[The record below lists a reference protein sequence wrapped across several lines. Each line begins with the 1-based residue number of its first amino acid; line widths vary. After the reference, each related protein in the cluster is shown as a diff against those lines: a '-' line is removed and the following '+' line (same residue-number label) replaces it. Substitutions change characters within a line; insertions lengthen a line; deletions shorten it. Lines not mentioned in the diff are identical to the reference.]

1 MIEVR
6 ELVRTFG
13 DTTVLQGVSF
23 TAPAGAITGYL
34 GPNGAGKSTTL
45 KILTGLLSPSDG
57 TVQIAGHDVSIAPLE
72 VKKRIGY
79 VPESG
84 ALYETLT
91 PVEYWSLVCE
101 LHEVDP
107 TEARQRIEQWV
118 ERFDLSTFQHRRIA
132 DLSKGTRQKVCLTSA
147 FLHDPEVL
155 LLDEPLNGLD
165 VNATDAFREE
175 LKRLADA
182 GRTILYSS
190 HILDVVERTCDRVVV
205 LHGGKVVAED
215 TTEALLAGDGAPRH
229 LTEVFKQLT
238 TTAELE
244 AAEGEEGSD
253 DDKSGS

>member
-13 DTTVLQGVSF
+13 DKNALKGVSF
-23 TAPAGAITGYL
+23 TAPAGTITGYL

-45 KILTGLLSPSDG
+45 KILTGLLAPSGG
-57 TVQIAGHDVSIAPLE
+57 TVKIAGHDVAIAPLE
-72 VKKRIGY
+72 VKRRIGY

-91 PVEYWSLVCE
+91 PLEYLSLVAE

-107 TEARQRIEQWV
+107 TLARERIEAWV
-118 ERFDLSTFQHRRIA
+118 ERFEIQEFRNKRVA
-132 DLSKGTRQKVCLTSA
+132 DLSKGTRQKVCLVSA
-147 FLHDPEVL
+147 FLHEPQVL

-165 VNATDAFREE
+165 VNATDVFRAE
-175 LKRLADA
+175 LRRCADE

-205 LHGGKVVAED
+205 LHDGRVVAED
-215 TTEALLAGDGAPRH
+215 TTDALLKRSGTPQH
-229 LTEVFKQLT
+229 LTDVFKQLT
-238 TTAELE
+238 KGTAE
-244 AAEGEEGSD
+244 
-253 DDKSGS
+253 

>member
-13 DTTVLQGVSF
+13 AKEALRGVSF

-45 KILTGLLSPSDG
+45 KILTGLLAPSSG
-57 TVQIAGHDVSIAPLE
+57 TVKIAGHDVATAPIE
-72 VKKRIGY
+72 AKKRLGY

-91 PVEYWSLVCE
+91 PLEYLSLVAE

-107 TEARQRIEQWV
+107 AAARSRIDAWV
-118 ERFDLSTFQHRRIA
+118 ERFEIGEFCNRRIA
-132 DLSKGTRQKVCLTSA
+132 DLSKGTRQKVCLISA
-147 FLHDPEVL
+147 FVHEPEVL

-165 VNATDAFREE
+165 VNATDTFRDE
-175 LKRLADA
+175 LRRYADQ
-182 GRTILYSS
+182 GRTVFYSS

-205 LHGGKVVAED
+205 VNQGRIVADD
-215 TTEALLAGDGAPRH
+215 TTEALLKGSGTPRH

-238 TTAELE
+238 
-244 AAEGEEGSD
+244 
-253 DDKSGS
+253 SGAPA